1 MKTIVKNFKDNMKR
15 YEEERLSLTKFAAV
29 SRTRNRVIK
38 LAVPPQIADKFDG
51 FICEDRYYYKNDFKM
66 TKNEGRVIVVL
77 LSDKGQK
84 VNTTAKVTWVVHFG
98 GVMAI
103 IDHTL
108 DKTEW
113 GIGIDV
119 IQFPPHMVKEA
130 AEKYF

>member
-1 MKTIVKNFKDNMKR
+1 MRTIAKNLKDSMRK
-15 YEEERLSLTKFAAV
+15 YEGERLSLTKFAAV

-51 FICEDRYYYKNDFKM
+51 FICEDRYYHNNDFKM
-66 TKNEGRVIVVL
+66 TKNEGRVLVVL

-84 VNTTAKVTWVVHFG
+84 VKTTAKVTWVVHSG

-113 GIGIDV
+113 GMGIDV
-119 IQFPPHMVKEA
+119 IQFPPHMAKEA

>member
-1 MKTIVKNFKDNMKR
+1 M
-15 YEEERLSLTKFAAV
+15 
-29 SRTRNRVIK
+29 
-38 LAVPPQIADKFDG
+38 
-51 FICEDRYYYKNDFKM
+51 
-66 TKNEGRVIVVL
+66 
-77 LSDKGQK
+77 
-84 VNTTAKVTWVVHFG
+84 VHFG

-119 IQFPPHMVKEA
+119 IQFPPHMAKEA

>member
-1 MKTIVKNFKDNMKR
+1 MKNIMTNIKDNMRR
-15 YEEERLSLTKFAAV
+15 YDEERLSLTKFAAV

-38 LAVPPQIADKFDG
+38 LAVPSQIADKFDG
-51 FICEDRYYYKNDFKM
+51 FICEERYYHNNDFKM
-66 TKNEGRVIVVL
+66 TKNDGRVIVVL

-84 VNTTAKVTWVVHFG
+84 VKTTAKVTWVVHFG

-119 IQFPPHMVKEA
+119 IQFPPHMAKEA